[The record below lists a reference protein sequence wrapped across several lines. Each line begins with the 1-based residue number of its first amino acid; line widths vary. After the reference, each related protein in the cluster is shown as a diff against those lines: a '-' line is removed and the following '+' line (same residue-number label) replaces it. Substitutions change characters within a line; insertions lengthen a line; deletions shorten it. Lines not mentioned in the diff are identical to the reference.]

1 MSEHPG
7 YRDGSWEPP
16 GPLAD
21 EAARLVSAAQDWW
34 HRTTG
39 GARPD
44 GNATGSPGIATG
56 SPGIATG
63 SPGIATGAS
72 ECCWCPVCQAIATV
86 RGDRPDIL
94 ERLAETQA
102 AVTGLL
108 RALADTTAAGRAS
121 RPADQAQE
129 SGPRAPRVQ
138 EIILDTD
145 TDTDTDTNTD
155 TDTDTP
161 EPGPGSD
168 STAADDAADPE
179 QDGN

>member
-7 YRDGSWEPP
+7 YRDGRREPP

-21 EAARLVSAAQDWW
+21 EAARLVGAAQDWW

-44 GNATGSPGIATG
+44 GGGTGSPGN
-56 SPGIATG
+56 ATG

-108 RALADTTAAGRAS
+108 RALADTTAAGRPG
-121 RPADQAQE
+121 RPAGQAQE

-138 EIILDTD
+138 KIILDS
-145 TDTDTDTNTD
+145 D

-168 STAADDAADPE
+168 STAAAAAADPE

>member
-21 EAARLVSAAQDWW
+21 EAARLVGAAQDWW

-44 GNATGSPGIATG
+44 GGGRGSPDNATGSPGIATG
-56 SPGIATG
+56 A
-63 SPGIATGAS
+63 A

-138 EIILDTD
+138 EIIL
-145 TDTDTDTNTD
+145 NSD